1 MFKDYILFTNYVYGF
16 EHGFCLCYLAY
27 KYTSS
32 SLEGKCCLFQKWVIC
47 NGYLEHE
54 YPDGS
59 PVGPVSVGPSTLQT
73 ESSGVRD
80 GSASVTSIS

>member
-1 MFKDYILFTNYVYGF
+1 M
-16 EHGFCLCYLAY
+16 
-27 KYTSS
+27 
-32 SLEGKCCLFQKWVIC
+32 
-47 NGYLEHE
+47 EHE

-80 GSASVTSIS
+80 GSASVTSISWLGGGLRCLALKA